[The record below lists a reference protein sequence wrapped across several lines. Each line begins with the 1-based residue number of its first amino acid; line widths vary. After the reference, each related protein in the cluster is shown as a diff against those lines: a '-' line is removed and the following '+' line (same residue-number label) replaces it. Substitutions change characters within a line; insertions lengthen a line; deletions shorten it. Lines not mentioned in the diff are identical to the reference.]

1 MKGDMLAKNTMQGIG
16 AAARAMGVTI
26 RIYYPSNAP
35 ECWPFSEQYKKN
47 VLALPFDDK
56 SIVLQTLSGIK
67 AGYGITSLSGSSAG
81 YLSVSHSEAGC
92 LLARAGYAK
101 QAKAAQA

>member
-1 MKGDMLAKNTMQGIG
+1 MKPDLFFCPVRRAVFFTYRWLRYVGNLTIG
-16 AAARAMGVTI
+16 VAQAQQPA
-26 RIYYPSNAP
+26 N
-35 ECWPFSEQYKKN
+35 
-47 VLALPFDDK
+47 
-56 SIVLQTLSGIK
+56 SIGIK